1 MSSGGGLATQYAP
14 PPDLPFRFIA
24 TAIAWLAVLAA
35 VYPWHIPLLLGSFY
49 DPHLLTFV
57 HVNTLGVI
65 ASTIMGASYQMLPVV
80 LGVPNASVRLARLSW
95 WLYVPGLLLFLAG
108 LSQSWLAPLA
118 VGGTLVFA
126 ALGLYVGVVLAT
138 LASARERDVMFW
150 HLAVAIVGL
159 AVGASLG
166 LLLAL
171 SKFVGFLAGLTLPTL
186 AAHATL
192 MLGAW
197 VAPLL
202 MGVAYRLVGMF
213 TLTEDRLR
221 PAWAWISLVA
231 LAGGAWVLALGLLV
245 GGVGLQVCGAAGLL
259 AGVAVFALQLGRVYV
274 VRRRRQFDVH
284 IPFAL
289 VGVACGA
296 LAAALVLVGFIGGRG
311 PSDPLWVAAGW
322 LAIAGWA
329 ETPIQG
335 FLYKIGTFLT
345 WLNRYAP
352 VAGMQRVPRLE
363 DLYDRRVAML
373 GWLSWTLGV
382 GMAALAPLTASE
394 MLARVGGGCLSVGA
408 ALFLLQAVRLG
419 AASVQREIPGRGDC

>member
-1 MSSGGGLATQYAP
+1 M
-14 PPDLPFRFIA
+14 A
-24 TAIAWLAVLAA
+24 TALGWLAVLAA

-65 ASTIMGASYQMLPVV
+65 AATIMGASYQMLPVV
-80 LGVPNASVRLARLSW
+80 LGVPIASVRLARLSW
-95 WLYVPGLLLFLAG
+95 WLYLPGLLLFLAG

-126 ALGLYVGVVLAT
+126 ALGLYVGTVVAT
-138 LASARERDVMFW
+138 LASTRGRDIVFW
-150 HLAVAIVGL
+150 HLAVAVLGL

-171 SKFVGFLAGLTLPTL
+171 SKFVGLLAGLTLPAL

-197 VAPLL
+197 VTPML

-221 PAWAWISLVA
+221 TGWAWTSLVA
-231 LAGGAWVLALGLLV
+231 ATGGAWALALGLLL
-245 GGVGLQVCGAAGLL
+245 GLVGLQVLGAAGLL
-259 AGVAVFALQLGRVYV
+259 AGVVLFALQLARLYA

-284 IPFAL
+284 IPYA
-289 VGVACGA
+289 VTGVVFGIV
-296 LAAALVLVGFIGGRG
+296 AAGLVLVGLVGGRPPG
-311 PSDPLWVAAGW
+311 DPVWVAAGW

-329 ETPIQG
+329 LTPIQG

-345 WLNRYAP
+345 WLNRFAP
-352 VAGMQRVPRLE
+352 VAGLQPVPRLE
-363 DLYDRRVAML
+363 DLYDRRIAML
-373 GWLSWTLGV
+373 GWLAWTLGV
-382 GMAALAPLTASE
+382 SIAAVAALVSSDLLARISGACLSLGTAS
-394 MLARVGGGCLSVGA
+394 
-408 ALFLLQAVRLG
+408 FLLQAVRVG
-419 AASVQREIPGRGDC
+419 AHWRRVLPGRPHAITQH